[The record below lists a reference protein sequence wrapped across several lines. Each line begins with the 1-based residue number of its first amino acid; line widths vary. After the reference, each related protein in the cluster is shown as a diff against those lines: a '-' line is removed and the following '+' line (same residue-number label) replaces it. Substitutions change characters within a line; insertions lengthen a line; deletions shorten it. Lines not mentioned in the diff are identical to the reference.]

1 MEWSGG
7 LSDPPGLP
15 RGIYSVGSPRKD
27 AGPEMTMDEADDIK
41 RYFGV
46 IAENLDSKIQAVAE
60 GVTHNGE
67 KLEQLGGKV
76 DRVESRLDR
85 VEVRLEQVDARLEQV
100 DTRFEQVDARFKR
113 LEGEMRQGFSELGK
127 RLESRQPH

>member
-1 MEWSGG
+1 
-7 LSDPPGLP
+7 
-15 RGIYSVGSPRKD
+15 
-27 AGPEMTMDEADDIK
+27 MTKDEADDIK

-85 VEVRLEQVDARLEQV
+85 VEVRLEQVDAR
-100 DTRFEQVDARFKR
+100 FKH